1 MKAHRIGKFSL
12 LLLLVTSMVTGG
24 AIVAQQSNQVLAA
37 ACTAP
42 ATDYGQVSGL
52 SVNIDTAGT
61 YRIWSRIAAPDTTNN
76 TYLLEID
83 GNTCFN
89 VGGSSVPTFSGGS
102 TTRFA
107 SGSTNW
113 LATTSSGSAVTLNL
127 SVGTHTL
134 KLIGNAP
141 GVVVDRLIV
150 TSDLTCTPTGTGDN
164 CTTPP
169 DTTPPVL
176 SNIAA
181 GSITANSAVIS
192 WTSDEAADTQVS
204 YGTTTGYGLSSP
216 LVTTKITTHTVTLSG
231 LTGGTTYHYAVK
243 SRDAAGNLTT
253 STDRTFTTAPQV
265 YVAADINQDG
275 KVDIL
280 DISLVIGKWN
290 QTTSLGR
297 RDVNS
302 DGKVDA
308 LDLSLLI
315 TRYGQ

>member
-1 MKAHRIGKFSL
+1 MKAHRVGKFSL
-12 LLLLVTSMVTGG
+12 LLLLLTSMVTGG
-24 AIVAQQSNQVLAA
+24 AIVAQQSSQVLAA
-37 ACTAP
+37 ACTPP

-113 LATTSSGSAVTLNL
+113 LATTSSGSAVTLNF

-265 YVAADINQDG
+265 YLAADINQDG